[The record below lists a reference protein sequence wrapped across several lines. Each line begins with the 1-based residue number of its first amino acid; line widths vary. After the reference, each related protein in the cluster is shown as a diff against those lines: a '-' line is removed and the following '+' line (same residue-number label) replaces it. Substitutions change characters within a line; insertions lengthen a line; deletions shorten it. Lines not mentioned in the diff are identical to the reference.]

1 MEKIISGKGYFP
13 VLMLSTHL
21 MEGKLEIPDYQREA
35 DAWSNDDKSNLFY
48 SILTGFP
55 IGEFIRNEFSIK
67 ANSIATKFHLLD
79 GQQRLTTLTSFISG
93 KLKLTHDCSFDIIS
107 KLSDDFEEASNYN
120 EKIAKL
126 YERYLEVKN
135 NKSKVKLE
143 LEYDLLPKSLQDN
156 IKEHNISVVTF
167 KNASEETC
175 KEYFNLV
182 QSGKR
187 LTTSDKVHTVDN
199 ELMDNIKQVAN
210 NNKFIDIFNNT
221 DAIDVKFNN
230 KTRDN
235 VSSILEVIAN
245 VVYGRN
251 LGQPDGLDNWVRKWP
266 QENIGYQHNRYFDI
280 LRTFFNNYDF
290 VIPNGFRGHT
300 KTVLKTSLPLV
311 IYGLNR
317 LSKNKNFDLTHFG
330 NFVFDITSN
339 APKIVDFDIKPKSD
353 THIRKVFNPKLLD
366 LFLKNKEMFMGFA
379 RLKSGSHSSVDVRR
393 VSDNLI
399 DLYEAN
405 YMN

>member
-1 MEKIISGKGYFP
+1 MERIISEQVYLP
-13 VLMLSTHL
+13 VSTLRNHL
-21 MEGKLEIPDYQREA
+21 LEGKLEIPDYQREA
-35 DAWSNDDKSNLFY
+35 DAWSIDDKSKLFY

-55 IGEFIRNEFSIK
+55 IGQFIRNEFNIK
-67 ANSIATKFHLLD
+67 PNSSATKFHLLD
-79 GQQRLTTLTSFISG
+79 GQQRLTTLASFISG
-93 KLKLTHDCSFDIIS
+93 NLKLTHDRSFDIIS

-120 EKIAKL
+120 EKIDRL
-126 YERYLEVKN
+126 YQRYLDLRDNNVK
-135 NKSKVKLE
+135 SKLE
-143 LEYDLLPKSLQDN
+143 LEYDLLPRPLQEIIEN
-156 IKEHNISVVTF
+156 HNISVATF
-167 KNASEETC
+167 KNASEEAC

-199 ELMDNIKQVAN
+199 ELMDSIKEVS
-210 NNKFIDIFNNT
+210 NNKNFIDIFNNT
-221 DAIDVKFNN
+221 DSSDVKFNN

-235 VSSILEVIAN
+235 ISSILEVIAN

-251 LGQPDGLDNWVRKWP
+251 LGQPDGLDNWARKWP
-266 QENIGYQHNRYFDI
+266 QENGGYQHNRYFDI

-300 KTVLKTSLPLV
+300 KTVLKISLPLV
-311 IYGLNR
+311 IYGLDR
-317 LSKNKNFDLTHFG
+317 LSNNKNFNLKHFG
-330 NFVFDITSN
+330 NFVFDIASN
-339 APKIVDFDIKPKSD
+339 APKIVDFDIKTNSN

-379 RLKSGSHSSVDVRR
+379 RLKSGSHSSVDVKN

-399 DLYEAN
+399 ALYEKN